1 MEIKLL
7 KKKNLTLNQGLKQ
20 LKEIKLI
27 QKEEI

>member
-7 KKKNLTLNQGLKQ
+7 KKKNLTLKQGLKQ